1 MYTAVFIGKPDH
13 LSLRS
18 VIPLACQVRLLLP
31 VRAVCGLPDVSQVF
45 TDSLPITRYTR
56 CSSRRVCL
64 LSTVVLCYIL
74 LRVLQTFR
82 GKRP

>member
-1 MYTAVFIGKPDH
+1 MYTAVFIGKPAKYG
-13 LSLRS
+13 SYYAYGPFVVFRT
-18 VIPLACQVRLLLP
+18 LAK
-31 VRAVCGLPDVSQVF
+31 